1 MMFALQL
8 IQTSSNKTHTQ
19 RLHKMTI
26 TKALVLVMTLV
37 FNLNYAAAAP
47 TASIAIDVDTNEVL
61 LENNANVRLHPAGIT
76 KLMTLYVA
84 FQAIESGEVSLDTP
98 IIVSNKASWVIG
110 SEVKLDEGTEIALRY
125 LLRASA
131 VGGANDASMAIAEG
145 LSGSEELFA
154 QRMNSTAKS
163 LGLSRSTW
171 KNPHGLTEKGHFST
185 ASDIAKLFIAHT
197 QDFPQWFNLFSRRT
211 TDAGIRKVANTSRSI
226 LASIKGVTGAKYGYT
241 RAAGYSG
248 AAYVE
253 RLRRPIVVIVLGAK
267 SKSDLTARMSAV
279 IDAAFRNLNNK

>member
-1 MMFALQL
+1 
-8 IQTSSNKTHTQ
+8 
-19 RLHKMTI
+19 MTI
-26 TKALVLVMTLV
+26 AKAMFLAIILVLKV
-37 FNLNYAAAAP
+37 NYAAAAP
-47 TASIAIDVDTNEVL
+47 TAMIAIDVDTNEVL

-98 IIVSNKASWVIG
+98 IIVSNKAAWVIG
-110 SEVKLDEGTEIALRY
+110 TEIKLDEGREIALRY
-125 LLRASA
+125 LIRASA

-154 QRMNSTAKS
+154 QRMNIASND
-163 LGLSRSTW
+163 LGLANSSW
-171 KNPHGLTEKGHFST
+171 KNPHGLTEKSHFST

-197 QDFPQWFNLFSRRT
+197 QDFPQWFNIFSRRT
-211 TDAGIRKVANTSRSI
+211 TDAGIREVANTSRRI
-226 LASIKGVTGAKYGYT
+226 LASIRGVSGAKYGYT
-241 RAAGYSG
+241 HAAGYSG

-253 RLRRPIVVIVLGAK
+253 RWPRPIVVVILGAK

-279 IDAAFRNLNNK
+279 IDAAYEKLKIN